1 MLIERYTSST
11 PTNIYKEFTVTT
23 QPHSR
28 ANASSAVLEVN
39 ERDFQAQVLERSK
52 TTPVVV
58 DFWAPW
64 CGPCRTLGPILE
76 RLAGEAKGAWVLAKL
91 NVDNNQRLSQAFGV
105 QGIPAVKAFRDGK
118 VVEEFVGAL
127 PESQVRAWLKR
138 VLPAAS
144 DDLVSAAAAMEQHD
158 PSEAAARY
166 RLALGEDPNNTAA
179 LFSLG
184 RLLVAQGHPE
194 GIEALRQV
202 PASAP
207 QYSRARAWLTLAD
220 FFEQA
225 GDKAPSWLNQ
235 LGADKQDDTE
245 SRYRLAAHMAR
256 EGRYAD
262 AISQLLAI
270 VERDRAFRDDA
281 ARKTLLALFEALGDD
296 PLVAN
301 GRRRLASLLF

>member
-1 MLIERYTSST
+1 
-11 PTNIYKEFTVTT
+11 
-23 QPHSR
+23 
-28 ANASSAVLEVN
+28 
-39 ERDFQAQVLERSK
+39 
-52 TTPVVV
+52 VV

-64 CGPCRTLGPILE
+64 CGPCRTLGPTLE
-76 RLAGEAKGAWVLAKL
+76 RLAGEAKGEWVLAKI

-105 QGIPAVKAFRDGK
+105 QGIPAVKAFREGK
-118 VVEEFVGAL
+118 VVEEFAGAL

-144 DDLVSAAAAMEQHD
+144 DGLVAAAAAMEQHD

-194 GIEALRQV
+194 GVEALRQV
-202 PASAP
+202 PSGAP
-207 QYSRARAWLTLAD
+207 EYSRARAWLTLAD

-225 GDKAPSWLNQ
+225 GDQAPGWLSQ
-235 LGADKQDDTE
+235 LGDDKQDDTE
-245 SRYRLAAHMAR
+245 ARYRLAAHMAR
-256 EGRYAD
+256 QGRYAD

-301 GRRRLASLLF
+301 GRRKLATVLF

>member
-1 MLIERYTSST
+1 M
-11 PTNIYKEFTVTT
+11 TT
-23 QPHSR
+23 QTR
-28 ANASSAVLEVN
+28 ANASAAVIEVN
-39 ERDFQAQVLERSK
+39 ERDFQAQVIERSK

-64 CGPCRTLGPILE
+64 CGPCRTLGPTLE
-76 RLAGEAKGAWVLAKL
+76 RLAGEAKGAWVLAKI
-91 NVDNNQRLSQAFGV
+91 NVDNNQQLSQTFGV
-105 QGIPAVKAFRDGK
+105 QGIPAVKAFRDGN
-118 VVEEFVGAL
+118 VVEEFAGAI

-144 DDLVSAAAAMEQHD
+144 DGLVAAAAAMEQHD

-166 RLALGEDPNNTAA
+166 RLALGDDPNNTVA

-184 RLLVAQGHPE
+184 RLLVSQGHPE
-194 GIEALRQV
+194 GVEALSQV
-202 PASAP
+202 PSSAP
-207 QYSRARAWLTLAD
+207 QYARARAWLTLAD

-225 GDKAPSWLNQ
+225 GKSSGWLNQ
-235 LGADKQDDTE
+235 LGSEPQDDAE
-245 SRYRLAAHMAR
+245 SRFRTAAQMAR

-262 AISQLLAI
+262 AINQLLTI
-270 VERDRAFRDDA
+270 IERDRAFRNDA

-301 GRRRLASLLF
+301 GRRRLASALF